1 MGGAENQTIETHTDM
16 KKLLLTAG
24 MALCALA
31 AQATA
36 NITGYWTTIDDETK
50 EAKSVVQVYEYQGKY
65 YGRVVELLKNPGA
78 KAKIKG
84 SPSIKGLTIIWDLE
98 KDGKTYSGG
107 EILDPQKGKVYGCE
121 MWREG
126 EKLIVRGK
134 IAFLG
139 RNQTWLPNKTIKG
152 TDAAPTPKKP
162 AL

>member
-1 MGGAENQTIETHTDM
+1 MR
-16 KKLLLTAG
+16 KLLLTAA
-24 MALCALA
+24 MSLCALA

-65 YGRVVELLKNPGA
+65 YGRVVELLQNPGA

-84 SPSIKGLTIIWDLE
+84 SPSIKGMTIIWDLE
-98 KDGKTYSGG
+98 KDGDSYSGG

-121 MWREG
+121 MWRDG
-126 EKLIVRGK
+126 ANLIVRGK

-139 RNQTWLPNKTIKG
+139 RNQTWLPNKTFKG
-152 TDAAPTPKKP
+152 TSDKPTPKKP
-162 AL
+162 TL

>member
-1 MGGAENQTIETHTDM
+1 M
-16 KKLLLTAG
+16 KKILLTAVMG
-24 MALCALA
+24 LCTLA

-36 NITGYWTTIDDETK
+36 NVTGYWTTIDDETK
-50 EAKSVVQVYEYQGKY
+50 EAKSVVQIYEYQGKH
-65 YGRVVELLKNPGA
+65 YGRVVELLLNPGA

-84 SPSIKGLTIIWDLE
+84 SPAIKGLTIIWDLE

-121 MWREG
+121 IWREG

-139 RNQTWLPNKTIKG
+139 RNQTWLPNKTFKG
-152 TDAAPTPKKP
+152 TGETPTPKKP

>member
-1 MGGAENQTIETHTDM
+1 M
-16 KKLLLTAG
+16 KKILLTAA
-24 MALCALA
+24 MSLCAFA
-31 AQATA
+31 AQAGA

-84 SPSIKGLTIIWDLE
+84 SPAIKGLTIIWDLE
-98 KDGKTYSGG
+98 KDDDRYSGG

-126 EKLIVRGK
+126 ANLIVRGK

-139 RNQTWLPNKTIKG
+139 RNQTWLPNKDFKG
-152 TDAAPTPKKP
+152 TSDKPTPKKP
-162 AL
+162 TL

>member
-1 MGGAENQTIETHTDM
+1 M
-16 KKLLLTAG
+16 KKLLLSVAMG
-24 MALCALA
+24 LCAVA
-31 AQATA
+31 MQATA
-36 NITGYWTTIDDETK
+36 NVTGYWTTIDDETK
-50 EAKSVVQVYEYQGKY
+50 EAKSVVQIYEYQGKY

-84 SPSIKGLTIIWDLE
+84 SPAIKGLTIIWDLE

-121 MWREG
+121 IWREG
-126 EKLIVRGK
+126 KKLIVRGK

-139 RNQTWLPNKTIKG
+139 RNQTWLPNTEYKG
-152 TDAAPTPKKP
+152 DGSTPTPKVP

>member
-1 MGGAENQTIETHTDM
+1 M
-16 KKLLLTAG
+16 KKLLLTATLG
-24 MALCALA
+24 LFTLA
-31 AQATA
+31 SQVSA

-50 EAKSVVQVYEYQGKY
+50 EAKSIVQIYEHQGKY
-65 YGRVVELLKNPGA
+65 YGRVVELLLNPGA

-84 SPSIKGLTIIWDLE
+84 SPAIKGLHIIWDLE
-98 KDGKTYSGG
+98 KDDDTYSGG

-121 MWREG
+121 IWREG

-139 RNQTWLPNKTIKG
+139 RNQTWLPAKDFKG
-152 TDAAPTPKKP
+152 TGDTPTPRKP

>member
-1 MGGAENQTIETHTDM
+1 M
-16 KKLLLTAG
+16 KNFLLTAG

-36 NITGYWTTIDDETK
+36 NITGYWTTIDDETR

-84 SPSIKGLTIIWDLE
+84 SPDIKGLTIIWDLE
-98 KDGKTYSGG
+98 KDGDTYSGG

-126 EKLIVRGK
+126 KKLIVRGK

-139 RNQTWLPNKTIKG
+139 RNQTWLPNTTFKG
-152 TDAAPTPKKP
+152 TEEKPTPKKP

>member
-1 MGGAENQTIETHTDM
+1 M
-16 KKLLLTAG
+16 KNLLLTAA
-24 MALCALA
+24 MSLCALA

-50 EAKSVVQVYEYQGKY
+50 EAKSVVQVYEHQGKY
-65 YGRVVELLKNPGA
+65 YGRVVELLQNPGA
-78 KAKIKG
+78 KAEIKG
-84 SPSIKGLTIIWDLE
+84 KPSIKGLTIIWDLE
-98 KDGKTYSGG
+98 KDGDSYSGG

-126 EKLIVRGK
+126 ANLIVRGK

-139 RNQTWLPNKTIKG
+139 RNQTWLPNKTFKG
-152 TDAAPTPKKP
+152 TSDKPTPKKP